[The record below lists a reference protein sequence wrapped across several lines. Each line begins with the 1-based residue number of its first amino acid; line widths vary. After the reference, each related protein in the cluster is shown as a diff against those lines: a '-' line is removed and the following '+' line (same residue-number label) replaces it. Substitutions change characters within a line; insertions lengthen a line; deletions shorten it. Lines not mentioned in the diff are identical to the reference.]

1 VIRHT
6 PCYDEFG
13 DNLHLGFDNSMGVPI
28 ELALRGKFWGLLGE
42 SDINQLLQ
50 IDHLLTGKA

>member
-1 VIRHT
+1 
-6 PCYDEFG
+6 
-13 DNLHLGFDNSMGVPI
+13 MGVPI